1 VKNKN
6 KKLELIL
13 VLIKVMIKS
22 EVKVDKVRLDNL
34 RII

>member
-1 VKNKN
+1 
-6 KKLELIL
+6 

-34 RII
+34 RIIW